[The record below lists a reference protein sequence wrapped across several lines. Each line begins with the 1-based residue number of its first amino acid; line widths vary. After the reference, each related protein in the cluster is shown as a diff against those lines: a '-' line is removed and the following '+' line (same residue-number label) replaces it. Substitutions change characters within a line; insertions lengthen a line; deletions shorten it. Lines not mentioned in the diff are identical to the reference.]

1 MYVLNQG
8 FRIGEIYLTFLI
20 QSNELSKKSFQLY
33 RQSSDTLLEIR
44 KEFVQ
49 FNSNIESRE
58 E

>member
-20 QSNELSKKSFQLY
+20 QSNELSKKSLQLY

-49 FNSNIESRE
+49 FNSNIKSRE